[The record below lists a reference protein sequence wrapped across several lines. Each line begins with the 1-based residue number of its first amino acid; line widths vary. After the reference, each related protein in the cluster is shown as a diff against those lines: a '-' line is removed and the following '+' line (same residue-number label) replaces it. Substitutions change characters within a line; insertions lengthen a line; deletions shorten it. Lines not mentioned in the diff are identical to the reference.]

1 MSFTEFQTNLSENI
15 TKREK
20 LPKKRKDVHIHLTTY
35 KKKIPKIMYSK
46 QRLNDFG
53 KYSHMNCCRLTITLK

>member
-20 LPKKRKDVHIHLTTY
+20 QPKKKERSSYTFNYL
-35 KKKIPKIMYSK
+35 
-46 QRLNDFG
+46 
-53 KYSHMNCCRLTITLK
+53 

>member
-20 LPKKRKDVHIHLTTY
+20 LPKKKERCSYTFNYL
-35 KKKIPKIMYSK
+35 
-46 QRLNDFG
+46 
-53 KYSHMNCCRLTITLK
+53 